1 MLCLTSYIPIIFF
14 TTEATKYLISSF
26 LTYDLS
32 IRAEYRCVLPDR
44 GAS

>member
-1 MLCLTSYIPIIFF
+1 MRKEIFNVHH
-14 TTEATKYLISSF
+14 ISSF

-32 IRAEYRCVLPDR
+32 IRAEYGCVLPDR